1 MRRRTYLNPEI
12 LVPMTIGFALGALLV
27 LVTTAVIAQIP
38 TVTLQPGE
46 QVVVECVPAG
56 PTFTPTATATATAT
70 ATTTPTP
77 SRTPTITLTP
87 TGTVTPSPS
96 PTPTATATGTVI
108 PTPTITRTPIPSPL
122 LDVWFQPLDFGDV
135 QVGTEKVAR
144 NYIQAHDTFVWV
156 EAVQVSAE
164 LTLVEPVPPFE
175 VKHVYRKVDIA
186 WQPQS
191 VGSFQG
197 RVEFIAG
204 GRVVGAFDVVGNAV
218 P

>member
-70 ATTTPTP
+70 TT
-77 SRTPTITLTP
+77 
-87 TGTVTPSPS
+87 

-108 PTPTITRTPIPSPL
+108 PTPTVTRTPRPPL
-122 LDVWFQPLDFGDV
+122 LEVWFQPLDFGDV
-135 QVGTEKVAR
+135 QVGAGQVKR
-144 NYIQAHDTFVWV
+144 NYIKALSGSVWV
-156 EAVQVSAE
+156 ETVQVSDQ
-164 LTLVEPVPPFE
+164 LTLYYPAPPFE
-175 VKHVYRKVDIA
+175 VKTDRWKTVDIGWA
-186 WQPQS
+186 PQTT
-191 VGSFQG
+191 GPFEG
-197 RVEFIAG
+197 TVEFWAAG
-204 GRVVGAFDVVGNAV
+204 QVVGEIRVVGNGI